1 MPRHGW
7 GSGSTGRLGSGPPD
21 RSDVAGPLISF
32 LTDFGAESAPAV
44 CRGVMWGIAPDARIL
59 DLSHSVRK
67 YAVRDGA
74 FLLSRM
80 VGFLPI
86 GVHMAVVDPG
96 VGTARRPI
104 AIQATRGDRLVGPDN
119 GLLLPA
125 ARVLGGIA
133 AAHEITA
140 TELFLPRVSSTFH
153 GRDLFSPVAAHL
165 ANGLPIERV
174 GPAID
179 AADLVD
185 LRFPEPVVR
194 AGGLDTSVLFIDSYG
209 NCRLAGQPEDLERVA
224 RAPVMPGT
232 PFRVGSGS
240 ATPGGIVVEWHPTFG
255 DVPPGEPLLYE
266 DADYGG
272 LGIAVNQASAAER
285 FSLEIDTPVRIEV
298 VRE

>member
-1 MPRHGW
+1 
-7 GSGSTGRLGSGPPD
+7 
-21 RSDVAGPLISF
+21 VAGPLISF
-32 LTDFGAESAPAV
+32 LTDFGAGSAPAT

-67 YAVRDGA
+67 FAIRDGA

-80 VGFLPI
+80 VGYLPV
-86 GVHMAVVDPG
+86 GTHLAVVDPG

-104 AIQATRGDRLVGPDN
+104 AIQARRGDRLVGPDN

-125 ARVLGGIA
+125 ARVLGGVA

-179 AADLVD
+179 AAALVD
-185 LRFPEPVVR
+185 LRFPEPAVR
-194 AGGLDTSVLFIDSYG
+194 DGALETSVLFIDSYG
-209 NCRLAGQPEDLERVA
+209 NCRLAGQPDDLERVLGA
-224 RAPVMPGT
+224 GLRAGT
-232 PFRVGSGS
+232 PFRVSTGTTGSGGS
-240 ATPGGIVVEWHPTFG
+240 PVAWHPTFG
-255 DVPPGEPLLYE
+255 DVAPSEPLLYE

-272 LGIAVNQASAAER
+272 LGLAVNQASAAER
-285 FSLEIDTPVRIEV
+285 FGLQIDAAVRIEP
-298 VRE
+298 VRR

>member
-1 MPRHGW
+1 
-7 GSGSTGRLGSGPPD
+7 
-21 RSDVAGPLISF
+21 VAGPLISF

-86 GVHMAVVDPG
+86 GVHVAVVDPG

-104 AIQATRGDRLVGPDN
+104 VIQASRGDRLVGPDN

-125 ARVLGGIA
+125 ARVLGGVA

-140 TELFLPRVSSTFH
+140 SDLFLARVSSTFH
-153 GRDLFSPVAAHL
+153 GRDIFSPVGAHL
-165 ANGLPIERV
+165 ANGLPIKRV

-179 AADLVD
+179 PAELID
-185 LRFPEPVVR
+185 LRFPEPVV
-194 AGGLDTSVLFIDSYG
+194 GDGVLQTSVLFIDSYG
-209 NCRLAGQPEDLERVA
+209 NCRLAGQPDDLEQIAGGQLVA
-224 RAPVMPGT
+224 GK
-232 PFRVGSGS
+232 PFRVSAGSG
-240 ATPGGIVVEWHPTFG
+240 ARAGDGVVVPWHPTFG
-255 DVPPGEPLLYE
+255 DVAPSEPLLYE

-272 LGIAVNQASAAER
+272 LGIALNQASAAER
-285 FSLEIDTPVRIEV
+285 FGLEIDSPVRIEV
-298 VRE
+298 VRA